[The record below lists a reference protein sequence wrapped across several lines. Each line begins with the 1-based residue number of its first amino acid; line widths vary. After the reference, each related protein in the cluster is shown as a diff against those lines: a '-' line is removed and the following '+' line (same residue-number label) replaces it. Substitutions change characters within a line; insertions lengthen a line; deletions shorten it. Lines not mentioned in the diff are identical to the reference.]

1 MGIVL
6 RNHAHA
12 GQTLQHTR
20 LLVTVHGAELEETQR
35 QLTVRT
41 PTRTVNLVMHG
52 AVHGLQTIV
61 AVVELHRREHT
72 VRVVRQVPGR
82 VEQVFLRDMRGAH
95 VLETLSNMAGAHII
109 FHLAL
114 NHATLR
120 VNHRQ
125 AGANILREREQV
137 KLLAQAAVVAA
148 FSLSNTVLILH
159 QLILRGPGGTVNT
172 LKHGVLLRT
181 APIRAT
187 GTHERVPVSNQF
199 SIRQVRAAAQ
209 VIPQHLTGFR
219 VHIVINRNLARTN
232 LNRGALGGISTR
244 TGALTERKQLELI
257 RLVLHLFN
265 RFIVGDHA
273 AAEQLP

>member
-1 MGIVL
+1 
-6 RNHAHA
+6 
-12 GQTLQHTR
+12 
-20 LLVTVHGAELEETQR
+20 
-35 QLTVRT
+35 
-41 PTRTVNLVMHG
+41 
-52 AVHGLQTIV
+52 
-61 AVVELHRREHT
+61 
-72 VRVVRQVPGR
+72 
-82 VEQVFLRDMRGAH
+82 MRGAH
-95 VLETLSNMAGAHII
+95 VLEALSNMAGAHII

-120 VNHRQ
+120 MNHRQ

-137 KLLAQAAVVAA
+137 KLLAQAAVIAA
-148 FSLSNTVLILH
+148 LSLSNTVLILH

-187 GTHERVPVSNQF
+187 GTHERVTVSNQF

-232 LNRGALGGISTR
+232 LNRGALGGISARTR
-244 TGALTERKQLELI
+244 ALTERKQFELI
-257 RLVLHLFN
+257 RLVLHLLN
-265 RFIVGDHA
+265 RLSMGHHA
-273 AAEQLP
+273 AAEQLARLDDLNHRLLDLLQILGSEGLSHIKIKIEAVSNIGTNAQLRVLAVFLHRLRHHVRRRMAQHIQAIRFVNENGLNGIALRELV